1 MTTVLRVGLEV
12 SSVATVLLA
21 GWLAAVVLSVLPER
35 DPGHV
40 QLWAAVT
47 VATVGLAAV
56 TFLAIR
62 RGAAV
67 PAGLAA
73 VHAILCVAAIGFG
86 MLILVSELTTVAAA
100 DSEGYKLIIGAILT
114 AEGTLGLAWLSD
126 VLGGRRR

>member
-1 MTTVLRVGLEV
+1 MTTVLRIGLEL
-12 SSVATVLLA
+12 SSIATVAMA
-21 GWLAAVVLSVLPER
+21 GWLAAIVLSVLPER

-62 RGAAV
+62 RGAAM

-73 VHAILCVAAIGFG
+73 VLAILCVAAIGFG
-86 MLILVSELTTVAAA
+86 MLVLVSELTTVAAG
-100 DSEGYKLIIGAILT
+100 DSEGYLLVIGAILT
-114 AEGTLGLAWLSD
+114 AEGSLGLAWLSA
-126 VLGGRRR
+126 VLAGRRR

>member
-1 MTTVLRVGLEV
+1 MTTVLRIGLEL
-12 SSVATVLLA
+12 SSIATVAMA
-21 GWLAAVVLSVLPER
+21 GWLAAVVLSVLPAR

-73 VHAILCVAAIGFG
+73 VHAILCLAAIGFG
-86 MLILVSELTTVAAA
+86 MLVLVSEMTTVAAG
-100 DSEGYKLIIGAILT
+100 DSEGYLLVVGAILT
-114 AEGTLGLAWLSD
+114 AEGTLGLAWLSA
-126 VLGGRRR
+126 VLAGRRR